1 MISSSLGS
9 DDMDVEIAGINN
21 NSNHLHHNNNNNAT
35 ETVYERIKMMLQ
47 TYKTTLPNP
56 QYIEEIQQDN
66 GFIPKWRYRTIQYML
81 TYHEI
86 GLCDE
91 TLSLAINIF
100 DRYLSKKSVGKQ
112 QIELICVVAMMLASK
127 LIEND
132 GNYFRVEEV
141 VGAVKNTTEKEQH
154 MCMRYT
160 DKFKISF
167 THCPAPMG
175 LLTRGGPWTALQ
187 RRIFQSL
194 GG

>member
-100 DRYLSKKSVGKQ
+100 DRYLSKKSVGKP
-112 QIELICVVAMMLASK
+112 K
-127 LIEND
+127 
-132 GNYFRVEEV
+132 
-141 VGAVKNTTEKEQH
+141 KT
-154 MCMRYT
+154 
-160 DKFKISF
+160 
-167 THCPAPMG
+167 
-175 LLTRGGPWTALQ
+175 
-187 RRIFQSL
+187 
-194 GG
+194 